1 MTNTR
6 DGGTVILGV
15 EESLGL
21 TAFTG
26 MVEADARTWTIDAF
40 GDKVATWVDPAVSV
54 DIETKLYRGG
64 YFVVIEV
71 AEFEDT
77 PVFARKGVES
87 PAGDMVLREGALYV
101 RGSRKPETVEV
112 RNSEEMRRLLDLAL
126 EKQLSTLLSACR

>member
-1 MTNTR
+1 MTDDEFQIIAERGRERRDIEFKSGGSIRDDHLLRRVIRAVLGMTNTR

-54 DIETKLYRGG
+54 DIETKLYREG
-64 YFVVIEV
+64 YF
-71 AEFEDT
+71 
-77 PVFARKGVES
+77 
-87 PAGDMVLREGALYV
+87 
-101 RGSRKPETVEV
+101 
-112 RNSEEMRRLLDLAL
+112 
-126 EKQLSTLLSACR
+126 